1 MTLLFGETRTHID
14 RDHALI
20 GIDSHV
26 TSPLV
31 GWTDVEGVILISP
44 AMRGGAGGPR
54 FVQYLVDSKDKIGRS
69 TGAAAGVERL
79 VYVLKGSAKLD
90 GRQLDTNHFAYFPPN
105 DIYELGVDRE
115 TTLLVFEKQY
125 EPLDGVP
132 IPKRQFGSLGDRPS
146 ESFLGDPAAQ
156 LATLLPV
163 EPAFDMAV
171 NVFTYQPGAMLPF
184 VECHVMEHGLYMK
197 QGQGVYRLGDRWYP
211 VQQGDA
217 IWMASYCPQW
227 FVAMGKQPAAYI
239 YYKDIHRDPL
249 SPILQQAQG
258 PDN

>member
-1 MTLLFGETRTHID
+1 MTQLFGETRTHVN
-14 RDHALI
+14 RDHALL
-20 GIDSHV
+20 GVDSHV
-26 TSPLV
+26 ASPLV

-44 AMRGGAGGPR
+44 SMSGGAGGPR
-54 FVQYLVDSKDKIGRS
+54 FVQYLVDSKDKVGR
-69 TGAAAGVERL
+69 TTEAASGVERL
-79 VYVLKGSAKLD
+79 VYVLKGSAELD
-90 GRQLDTNHFAYFPPN
+90 GRQLGPDHFAYFPPN
-105 DIYELGVDRE
+105 DSYELGVDRE

-125 EPLDGVP
+125 EPLKGVAA
-132 IPKRQFGSLGDRPS
+132 PKRQVGSLCDRPS
-146 ESFLGDPAAQ
+146 EAFLGDPAAQ

-197 QGQGVYRLGDRWYP
+197 QGQGVYRLGDCWYP
-211 VQQGDA
+211 VQQGDS

-249 SPILQQAQG
+249 SP
-258 PDN
+258 